1 MYLKNYLLIIT
12 ALFAFAINGS
22 SQKESNDVVMTVNG
36 EKVTK
41 SEFLQ
46 VYLKNNDNPKY
57 DKESLDE
64 YIELYKKFKLK
75 VAEAEALGYDTI
87 PSLKRELKGYK
98 EQLAHPY
105 LIDSSK
111 TKELLQEAYNRMK
124 YEIKASH
131 ILINVKPDASPADTL
146 KAYNKALE
154 LKKRIEKGEDFGAV
168 ASEAGG
174 SEDPSVKVNKG
185 NLGYFTAFQMVYPF
199 ESAAYTLDVG
209 DISMPTRSSFGYHV
223 IKVFDKRDARGTI
236 TTAHIMVALNP
247 DAEEADV
254 TNAEKKI
261 NEIYQQ
267 LEEGESF
274 KKLAKSYSDDQGSKA
289 KGGRLPPF
297 GSGTNQRMVTEFE
310 DAAFNLKNDDDYSKP
325 FKTDYGFHIVK
336 RIEYSALGSFDELKS
351 QLQQK
356 LTRGDR
362 AKQSEKAFIAKLKKE
377 NSFKDKGDK
386 RLSWFYENIDSS
398 VFKKSWTT
406 PELKKSKWMF
416 KYNDTKYNMQSFLDF
431 IAESK
436 KGKPMQVNKFIDEK
450 YTDWQDSEI
459 MNDEK
464 SHLEEKYPAYKA
476 LLQEYHD
483 GVLLYEIMK
492 DKVWDK
498 AIKDTSG
505 LKSFFEANQEKYQWP
520 DRINAVI
527 YSSNKEEMLMEA
539 KLLNDL
545 DTLSMYDILNKVN
558 SDSQLNLE
566 AETGKYIQSEKDLLS
581 DKDLSVGDNKIF
593 KDGDKFYLIVVEEK
607 LPAGPKALKEARG
620 AVIQAYQE
628 YLENKW
634 MSELR
639 EKHTITVN
647 EEALYTIGE

>member
-1 MYLKNYLLIIT
+1 
-12 ALFAFAINGS
+12 
-22 SQKESNDVVMTVNG
+22 
-36 EKVTK
+36 
-41 SEFLQ
+41 
-46 VYLKNNDNPKY
+46 
-57 DKESLDE
+57 
-64 YIELYKKFKLK
+64 
-75 VAEAEALGYDTI
+75 
-87 PSLKRELKGYK
+87 
-98 EQLAHPY
+98 
-105 LIDSSK
+105 
-111 TKELLQEAYNRMK
+111 
-124 YEIKASH
+124 
-131 ILINVKPDASPADTL
+131 
-146 KAYNKALE
+146 
-154 LKKRIEKGEDFGAV
+154 
-168 ASEAGG
+168 
-174 SEDPSVKVNKG
+174 
-185 NLGYFTAFQMVYPF
+185 
-199 ESAAYTLDVG
+199 
-209 DISMPTRSSFGYHV
+209 
-223 IKVFDKRDARGTI
+223 
-236 TTAHIMVALNP
+236 
-247 DAEEADV
+247 
-254 TNAEKKI
+254 
-261 NEIYQQ
+261 
-267 LEEGESF
+267 
-274 KKLAKSYSDDQGSKA
+274 
-289 KGGRLPPF
+289 
-297 GSGTNQRMVTEFE
+297 MVTEFE